1 MLWRQADSGGK
12 DLHSVEENVAS
23 APVEEVAFV
32 TSEIDRLSVTGEGKV
47 CPEVGTR
54 RRAINAVWLERKLA
68 G

>member
-1 MLWRQADSGGK
+1 M
-12 DLHSVEENVAS
+12 AS
-23 APVEEVAFV
+23 APVEEVASV

-54 RRAINAVWLERKLA
+54 RRAINAVWLEQKLA